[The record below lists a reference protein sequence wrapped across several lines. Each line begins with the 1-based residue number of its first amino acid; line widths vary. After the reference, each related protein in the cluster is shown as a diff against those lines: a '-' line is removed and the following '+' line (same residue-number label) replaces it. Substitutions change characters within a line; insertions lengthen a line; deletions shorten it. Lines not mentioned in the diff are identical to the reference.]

1 MGTAKDVEERALLAR
16 LEDLLLPHVAYV
28 GLGAAQAAVIQAA
41 LAPMSEQDVRSWSLC
56 FAALALC
63 DGATVGQAVREAKRV
78 RAELQRP
85 EPPTTDE
92 VASRAR
98 DAVRL
103 ETRALVRDWLG
114 ALEAYALHEGGTLSR
129 ASLDAAML
137 PPLPAPVA
145 ASFVDACARR
155 LLGVGGTR
163 EVLVLERLSLEDP
176 DLCLPHDA
184 IAYLELQGVTIVP

>member
-1 MGTAKDVEERALLAR
+1 MGTAHDAEERELLAR

-28 GLGAAQAAVIQAA
+28 GMGAAQAAVIQAA
-41 LAPMSEQDVRSWSLC
+41 LTPLPEDDIKTWSLC

-78 RAELQRP
+78 RAALRRP
-85 EPPTTDE
+85 EPPTADE

-98 DAVRL
+98 DVIRL

-114 ALEAYALHEGGTLSR
+114 ALEAHALHEGGTLSR

-155 LLGVGGTR
+155 VLGVGGTR
-163 EVLVLERLSLEDP
+163 EALVLERMSLEDP

-184 IAYLELQGVTIVP
+184 IAYLELQGVAVVP